1 MRHFPVG
8 GITLV
13 GYYGYRNLGDDL
25 LLLSS
30 LTLLEEI
37 DFEGPVFLPAA
48 TPVKELLDNFR
59 FRLNLNII
67 KRFDPFQ
74 LSNAV
79 RNSCVTV
86 FGGGNLLQD
95 CTSFKSFL
103 YYYELARYSLR
114 KKRPVLLLSQGFGP
128 INHRSN
134 DRALGKL
141 LNNPLTFGV
150 MRDNTSYKHFSR
162 VSKNVELGTDYGP
175 YYLFKKGIIP
185 SERMRAEGLA
195 VIVLRNGTKVEDVIK
210 ALKLNR
216 LTEVCAVGFHNHHD
230 EEKRRE
236 LEEKARN
243 AGFRIR
249 KAPGDLSNVI
259 EIFNNAS
266 IIITERLHGLILAI
280 SMGVP
285 FVWGKNSKLDR
296 FIRSIDRNCN
306 LFFEDDCESMSLAI
320 NSSMR
325 EKPDFRELY
334 KEDLERTVELSRSAL
349 KKLTSR

>member
-8 GITLV
+8 GLTLV

-79 RNSCVTV
+79 KNSCVTV

-114 KKRPVLLLSQGFGP
+114 KKRPVP
-128 INHRSN
+128 
-134 DRALGKL
+134 
-141 LNNPLTFGV
+141 
-150 MRDNTSYKHFSR
+150 
-162 VSKNVELGTDYGP
+162 
-175 YYLFKKGIIP
+175 
-185 SERMRAEGLA
+185 
-195 VIVLRNGTKVEDVIK
+195 
-210 ALKLNR
+210 
-216 LTEVCAVGFHNHHD
+216 
-230 EEKRRE
+230 
-236 LEEKARN
+236 
-243 AGFRIR
+243 
-249 KAPGDLSNVI
+249 
-259 EIFNNAS
+259 
-266 IIITERLHGLILAI
+266 
-280 SMGVP
+280 
-285 FVWGKNSKLDR
+285 
-296 FIRSIDRNCN
+296 
-306 LFFEDDCESMSLAI
+306 
-320 NSSMR
+320 
-325 EKPDFRELY
+325 
-334 KEDLERTVELSRSAL
+334 
-349 KKLTSR
+349 